1 MAKNIEIDK
10 LSKKALVLLVKIC
23 YEEFNRGDSIDSFDI
38 YDLSGAIKKM
48 GFQTSSNKDTTFVY
62 ELLKLNRKKLEE
74 NSLTAENI
82 ILPGLKEVKIDYYR
96 TVNETITYYYDVELE
111 TYSNDRKILSNYFN
125 YDGDD
130 SVDLYYREPYDKNYG
145 ESETHDEG
153 IQSID

>member
-10 LSKKALVLLVKIC
+10 LGKKALVLLVKIC

-38 YDLSGAIKKM
+38 YDLSKAIKKM
-48 GFQTSSNKDTTFVY
+48 GFETSSNKDTTFVY
-62 ELLKLNRKKLEE
+62 ELLKLNREKLAE

-82 ILPGLKEVKIDYYR
+82 ILPGLQEVKIDYYR
-96 TVNETITYYYDVELE
+96 TVSETVTYYYDVELE
-111 TYSNDRKILSNYFN
+111 TYSKDRKILSNYFN

-130 SVDLYYREPYDKNYG
+130 SVDILYRESYDKDYG
-145 ESETHDEG
+145 DSETHDEG